1 MSENPVQT
9 KDRATLELALG
20 EQIHALISA
29 SHALNVRSAERFD
42 ANLQPAAFHLVRWL
56 YSYGPTSAA
65 ALAEATAMDRSS
77 VSRLI
82 KHLEKSGYVS
92 KEPDPEDRRGVL
104 LSLTELGQ
112 QSTIAALKEKESAFM
127 TVYPDGMIRNWG
139 VSPPCSGSLMDWKKS
154 ERNNSVDCI

>member
-1 MSENPVQT
+1 MSEYVAKT
-9 KDRATLELALG
+9 KDRETLELALG

-42 ANLQPAAFHLVRWL
+42 ATLQPAAFHLVRWL

-82 KHLEKSGYVS
+82 KQLEKSGYVS
-92 KEPDPEDRRGVL
+92 KAQDPDDRRGIL
-104 LSLTELGQ
+104 LSLTELGE
-112 QSTIAALKEKESAFM
+112 QSIVNALKEKESAF
-127 TVYPDGMIRNWG
+127 Y
-139 VSPPCSGSLMDWKKS
+139 
-154 ERNNSVDCI
+154 ERISRWDDEELGRFTTMLRQFNGLEE

>member
-1 MSENPVQT
+1 MSENPVKT

-42 ANLQPAAFHLVRWL
+42 TNLQPAAFQLVRWL

-65 ALAEATAMDRSS
+65 ALAEANAMDRSS

-82 KHLEKSGYVS
+82 KQLEKSGYVS
-92 KEPDPEDRRGVL
+92 KEQDPKDRRGVL

-112 QSTIAALKEKESAFM
+112 QSTVAALKEKESALYDRISRWDDKELERFTAM
-127 TVYPDGMIRNWG
+127 LRQFNGLEGM
-139 VSPPCSGSLMDWKKS
+139 
-154 ERNNSVDCI
+154 

>member
-1 MSENPVQT
+1 MQGIYQT
-9 KDRATLELALG
+9 KDRAALELALG

-42 ANLQPAAFHLVRWL
+42 ANLQPAAFQLVRWL

-65 ALAEATAMDRSS
+65 ALAEVNAMDRSS

-82 KHLEKSGYVS
+82 KQLEKSGYVS
-92 KEPDPEDRRGVL
+92 KEQDPKDRRGVL

-112 QSTIAALKEKESAFM
+112 QSTVAALKEKESAFYDRISRWDDKELERFTAM
-127 TVYPDGMIRNWG
+127 LRQFNGLEGM
-139 VSPPCSGSLMDWKKS
+139 
-154 ERNNSVDCI
+154 

>member
-1 MSENPVQT
+1 MSKNPVKT
-9 KDRATLELALG
+9 KDRTALELALG

-42 ANLQPAAFHLVRWL
+42 ANLQPAAFQLVRWL

-65 ALAEATAMDRSS
+65 ALAEANAMDRSS

-82 KHLEKSGYVS
+82 KQLEKSGYVS
-92 KEPDPEDRRGVL
+92 KEQDPNDRRGVL

-112 QSTIAALKEKESAFM
+112 QSTVAALKQKESAFYDRISRWDDKELERF
-127 TVYPDGMIRNWG
+127 TVLLRQFNG
-139 VSPPCSGSLMDWKKS
+139 LEEK
-154 ERNNSVDCI
+154 

>member
-1 MSENPVQT
+1 MSEHAIKT
-9 KDRATLELALG
+9 KDREDLELALG

-42 ANLQPAAFHLVRWL
+42 ATLQPAAFHLVRWL

-82 KHLEKSGYVS
+82 KQLETSGYVS
-92 KEPDPEDRRGVL
+92 KAQDPDDRRGIL
-104 LSLTELGQ
+104 LSLTELGE
-112 QSTIAALKEKESAFM
+112 QSTVNALKEKESAF
-127 TVYPDGMIRNWG
+127 Y
-139 VSPPCSGSLMDWKKS
+139 
-154 ERNNSVDCI
+154 ERISRWDDEELGHFTTMLRQFNGLEE

>member
-9 KDRATLELALG
+9 KDRAALELALG

-42 ANLQPAAFHLVRWL
+42 ANLQPAAFQLVRWL

-65 ALAEATAMDRSS
+65 ALAEANAMDRSS

-82 KHLEKSGYVS
+82 KQLEQSGYVS
-92 KEPDPEDRRGVL
+92 KEQDPKDRRGVL
-104 LSLTELGQ
+104 LSLTELGH
-112 QSTIAALKEKESAFM
+112 QSTVAALKEKESAF
-127 TVYPDGMIRNWG
+127 YNRISRWDDKE
-139 VSPPCSGSLMDWKKS
+139 L
-154 ERNNSVDCI
+154 ERFTAMLRQFNGLEEK

>member
-1 MSENPVQT
+1 MNEHAAKT
-9 KDRATLELALG
+9 KDRETLELALG

-42 ANLQPAAFHLVRWL
+42 ATLQPAAFHLVRWL

-82 KHLEKSGYVS
+82 KQLEKSGYVM
-92 KEPDPEDRRGVL
+92 KEQDPDDRRGVL

-112 QSTIAALKEKESAFM
+112 QSTGSALKEKESAFYVRISKWDDEELGRFTAM
-127 TVYPDGMIRNWG
+127 LRQFNGLEG
-139 VSPPCSGSLMDWKKS
+139 
-154 ERNNSVDCI
+154 

>member
-1 MSENPVQT
+1 MSEHVTKT
-9 KDRATLELALG
+9 KDRETLELALG

-42 ANLQPAAFHLVRWL
+42 ATLQPAAFHLVRWL

-82 KHLEKSGYVS
+82 KQLEKSGYVM
-92 KEPDPEDRRGVL
+92 KEQDPDDRRGVL

-112 QSTIAALKEKESAFM
+112 QSTGSALKEKESAF
-127 TVYPDGMIRNWG
+127 YDRISKWDDEE
-139 VSPPCSGSLMDWKKS
+139 L
-154 ERNNSVDCI
+154 ERFTARLRQFNGLEG

>member
-1 MSENPVQT
+1 MTENSFRTQ
-9 KDRATLELALG
+9 DRETLELALG

-42 ANLQPAAFHLVRWL
+42 ATLQPAAFHLVRWL

-82 KHLEKSGYVS
+82 KQLEKSGYVS
-92 KEPDPEDRRGVL
+92 KEPDPNDRRGVL

-112 QSTIAALKEKESAFM
+112 QSTVSALKEKESVF
-127 TVYPDGMIRNWG
+127 YDRISRWDDKE
-139 VSPPCSGSLMDWKKS
+139 L
-154 ERNNSVDCI
+154 ERFTSMLRQFNGLEG

>member
-1 MSENPVQT
+1 MSKNPVKT
-9 KDRATLELALG
+9 KDRTALELALG

-42 ANLQPAAFHLVRWL
+42 ANLQPAAFQLVRWL

-65 ALAEATAMDRSS
+65 ALAEANAMDRSS

-82 KHLEKSGYVS
+82 KQLEKLGYVS
-92 KEPDPEDRRGVL
+92 KEQDPKDRRGVL

-112 QSTIAALKEKESAFM
+112 QSTVGALKEKESAFYDRISRWDDKELELFTAM
-127 TVYPDGMIRNWG
+127 LRQFNG
-139 VSPPCSGSLMDWKKS
+139 LEEK
-154 ERNNSVDCI
+154 

>member
-1 MSENPVQT
+1 MTENSFRTQ
-9 KDRATLELALG
+9 DRETLELGLG

-42 ANLQPAAFHLVRWL
+42 ATLQPAAFHLVRWL

-82 KHLEKSGYVS
+82 KQLEKSGYVS
-92 KEPDPEDRRGVL
+92 KEPDPNDRRGVL

-112 QSTIAALKEKESAFM
+112 QSTVSALKEKESVF
-127 TVYPDGMIRNWG
+127 YDRISRWDDKE
-139 VSPPCSGSLMDWKKS
+139 L
-154 ERNNSVDCI
+154 ERFTSMLRQFNGLEG

>member
-1 MSENPVQT
+1 MSENPVKT
-9 KDRATLELALG
+9 KDRETLELALG

-42 ANLQPAAFHLVRWL
+42 ATMQPAAFHLVRWL

-82 KHLEKSGYVS
+82 KQLEKAGYVS

-112 QSTIAALKEKESAFM
+112 QSTVSALKEKESTF
-127 TVYPDGMIRNWG
+127 Y
-139 VSPPCSGSLMDWKKS
+139 
-154 ERNNSVDCI
+154 ERISRWDEEELERFTTMLRQFNGLELL

>member
-1 MSENPVQT
+1 MKERGTTKMSKHAAKT
-9 KDRATLELALG
+9 KDRETLELALG

-42 ANLQPAAFHLVRWL
+42 ATLQPAAFHLVRWL

-82 KHLEKSGYVS
+82 KQLEKSGYVS
-92 KEPDPEDRRGVL
+92 KEQDPDDRRGIL
-104 LSLTELGQ
+104 LSLTELGE
-112 QSTIAALKEKESAFM
+112 QSTVNALKEKESAF
-127 TVYPDGMIRNWG
+127 Y
-139 VSPPCSGSLMDWKKS
+139 
-154 ERNNSVDCI
+154 ERISRWDDEELGRFTTMLRQFNGLER

>member
-1 MSENPVQT
+1 MSEHPAKT
-9 KDRATLELALG
+9 KDRETLELALG
-20 EQIHALISA
+20 EQIHALVSA

-42 ANLQPAAFHLVRWL
+42 ATLQPAAFHLVRWL

-65 ALAEATAMDRSS
+65 SLAEATAMDRSS

-82 KHLEKSGYVS
+82 KQLEQAGYVS

-112 QSTIAALKEKESAFM
+112 QSTVSALKEKESVFYDRISRWDDKELDRFTTM
-127 TVYPDGMIRNWG
+127 LRQFNGLDG
-139 VSPPCSGSLMDWKKS
+139 
-154 ERNNSVDCI
+154 

>member
-1 MSENPVQT
+1 MSEHAAKT
-9 KDRATLELALG
+9 KDRETLVLALG

-42 ANLQPAAFHLVRWL
+42 ATLQPAAFHLVRWL

-82 KHLEKSGYVS
+82 KQLEKSGYVS
-92 KEPDPEDRRGVL
+92 KEQDPDDRRGIL
-104 LSLTELGQ
+104 LSLTELGE
-112 QSTIAALKEKESAFM
+112 QSTVNALKEKESAFYDRISSWDDEELGRFTTM
-127 TVYPDGMIRNWG
+127 LRQFNG
-139 VSPPCSGSLMDWKKS
+139 L
-154 ERNNSVDCI
+154 EE

>member
-1 MSENPVQT
+1 MSENPVKT

-42 ANLQPAAFHLVRWL
+42 ANLQPAAFQLVRWL
-56 YSYGPTSAA
+56 YSHGPTSAA
-65 ALAEATAMDRSS
+65 ALAEANAMDRSS

-82 KHLEKSGYVS
+82 KQLEKSGYVS
-92 KEPDPEDRRGVL
+92 KEQDPKDRRGVL

-112 QSTIAALKEKESAFM
+112 QSTVGALKEKESAF
-127 TVYPDGMIRNWG
+127 YDGISRWDDKELELFTAMLRQFNG
-139 VSPPCSGSLMDWKKS
+139 LEEK
-154 ERNNSVDCI
+154 

>member
-1 MSENPVQT
+1 MSENPIKT

-65 ALAEATAMDRSS
+65 ALAEANAMDRSS

-82 KHLEKSGYVS
+82 KQLEKSGYVS
-92 KEPDPEDRRGVL
+92 KEQDPKDRRGVL

-112 QSTIAALKEKESAFM
+112 QSTVGALKEKESAFYDRISRWDDKELELFTAM
-127 TVYPDGMIRNWG
+127 LRQFNGLDDETVGA
-139 VSPPCSGSLMDWKKS
+139 
-154 ERNNSVDCI
+154 

>member
-1 MSENPVQT
+1 MSENPVKT
-9 KDRATLELALG
+9 KDRAALELALG

-42 ANLQPAAFHLVRWL
+42 ANLQPAAFQLVRWL

-65 ALAEATAMDRSS
+65 ALAEANAMDRSS

-82 KHLEKSGYVS
+82 KQLEKSGYVS
-92 KEPDPEDRRGVL
+92 KEQDPKDRRGVL

-112 QSTIAALKEKESAFM
+112 QSTVAALKEKESAFYNRISRWDDKELERFTAM
-127 TVYPDGMIRNWG
+127 LRQFNGLDDETV
-139 VSPPCSGSLMDWKKS
+139 
-154 ERNNSVDCI
+154 EA